1 MFTIIFIGVLVT
13 LVEWGEQFILCIICL
28 EYKCFYW
35 QVGKGSLCYMG
46 AMWMQIS
53 QSCGALWSALSLPS
67 NRILRFCINVLT
79 EKVLIWLDMQ
89 KIWAFSVHIWHKV
102 PFLIA
107 CFLFFS
113 LQIWIFEEIKRSKK
127 QSPVPCFRPLRM
139 DRYILLI
146 VKCSVRYLVLG
157 EKSIQV
163 SELLVLPILDHEVPG
178 SGWRQNSAYDCKSA
192 SLHRGSLSF
201 SPIISIWQI
210 MLKRK

>member
-1 MFTIIFIGVLVT
+1 
-13 LVEWGEQFILCIICL
+13 
-28 EYKCFYW
+28 
-35 QVGKGSLCYMG
+35 
-46 AMWMQIS
+46 
-53 QSCGALWSALSLPS
+53 
-67 NRILRFCINVLT
+67 
-79 EKVLIWLDMQ
+79 MQ
-89 KIWAFSVHIWHKV
+89 KILAFSVHIWHKV

-113 LQIWIFEEIKRSKK
+113 LQMSWIFEEIKRSKK

-178 SGWRQNSAYDCKSA
+178 SG
-192 SLHRGSLSF
+192 
-201 SPIISIWQI
+201 
-210 MLKRK
+210 